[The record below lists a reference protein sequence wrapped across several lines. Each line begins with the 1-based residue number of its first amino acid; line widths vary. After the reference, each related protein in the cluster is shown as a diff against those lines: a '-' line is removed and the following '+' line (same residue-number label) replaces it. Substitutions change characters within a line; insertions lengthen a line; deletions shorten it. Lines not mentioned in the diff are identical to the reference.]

1 VPVSEAERFQTVSL
15 DQVQNYWDRRPCN
28 IRHSTKPVGTEEYFN
43 EVEWRK
49 YFVEPHIPLFA
60 EFERWRGKKVL
71 EIGCGIGTDT
81 INFARHGATV
91 TAVDLSEKSI
101 EVARRRAEVFGLQ
114 DRIRFFPANAEQLR
128 SYVPADKY
136 DLIYSFGVIHHTPY
150 PGRVLDQ
157 LREFVH
163 PGTTIKIMVYHRW
176 SWKVLWILFAYGKG
190 RFWKLKQLIAE
201 YSEAQTGCPVT
212 YSYSRSEGRRW
223 LEDHGLRVTDV
234 RVEHIFPYK
243 IKDYKEYRY
252 KREWYFRWLPRPVF
266 RMLERAFG
274 WHLCLTAAPIEEA
287 PPPAAEAQSRISVR
301 HRNFSSEP
309 LPEGGGTETF
319 DTPAALEINRAR
331 LAHLQSLG
339 LPLSNRSVLDAG
351 CGVGHLAQFFVTQNC
366 RVVGLDGRTENVDS
380 LRTRY
385 PGLEAHV
392 ADVESDLS
400 RFGQFDIVFS
410 YGLLYHLENP
420 LAALRNM
427 ADVCGDLLLLET
439 IVCDHDQPILLLDD
453 ETKTYS
459 QALHGLG
466 SRPSPSF
473 VAMALDRAGFPY
485 VYAPRVP
492 PDHPDFRFEWRNNM
506 EWKRDGNLLRCVFVA
521 SKRELPNSGLVPV
534 CDPVHPVA

>member
-1 VPVSEAERFQTVSL
+1 VPVSEAERFQSVSL

-28 IRHSTKPVGTEEYFN
+28 IRHSTKPAGTEEYFN

-60 EFERWRGKKVL
+60 EFERWSGKKVL

-91 TAVDLSEKSI
+91 TAVDLSEKSL
-101 EVARRRAEVFGLQ
+101 EVAQRRAEVFGLR
-114 DRIRFFPANAEQLR
+114 DRIQFFRANAEELR

-136 DLIYSFGVIHHTPY
+136 DLIYSFGVIHHTPH

-157 LREFVH
+157 LRHFVH
-163 PGTTIKIMVYHRW
+163 AGTTVKIMVYHRW

-190 RFWKLKQLIAE
+190 RFWKLKQIIAE

-212 YSYSRSEGRRW
+212 YTYTRSEGRRW
-223 LEDHGLRVTDV
+223 LEEHGWRVTGV
-234 RVEHIFPYK
+234 CVEHIFPYK
-243 IKDYKEYRY
+243 IGDYKEYRY
-252 KREWYFRWLPRPVF
+252 RKEWYFRWLPQPVF
-266 RMLERAFG
+266 RALERAFG
-274 WHLCLTAAPIEEA
+274 WHLCLTSEAVEVAPD
-287 PPPAAEAQSRISVR
+287 PPASAPSFVCVR
-301 HRNFSSEP
+301 HRPFASEP

-319 DTPAALEINRAR
+319 DTPEALKLNQAR

-339 LPLSNRSVLDAG
+339 LTLSNRSVLDVG
-351 CGVGHLAQFFVTQNC
+351 CGVGHLAQFFVKQNC
-366 RVVGLDGRTENVDS
+366 RVVCLDGRSENVDS

-392 ADVESDLS
+392 ANVETDLS
-400 RFGQFDIVFS
+400 RFGRFDIVLC

-420 LAALRNM
+420 LAALRNI
-427 ADVCGDLLLLET
+427 AAVCDDLLLLET

-459 QALHGLG
+459 QALRGVG
-466 SRPSPSF
+466 SRPSPRF
-473 VAMALDRAGFPY
+473 VVTALDRVGFPLIY
-485 VYAPRVP
+485 KPRVP
-492 PDHPDFRFEWRNNM
+492 PDHPDFRYEWRNNL
-506 EWKRDGNLLRCVFVA
+506 EWKRDGNLLRKVFVA
-521 SKRELPNSGLVPV
+521 SKRELATDSLALLVAQV
-534 CDPVHPVA
+534 

>member
-1 VPVSEAERFQTVSL
+1 MPVSETESFQTVSL
-15 DQVQNYWDRRPCN
+15 DQVQNYWNRRPCN

-49 YFVEPHIPLFA
+49 YLVEPHIPLFA

-91 TAVDLSEKSI
+91 TAVDLSEKSL
-101 EVARRRAEVFGLQ
+101 EVAQRRAEVFGLR
-114 DRIRFFPANAEQLR
+114 DRIHFFRANAEELR

-136 DLIYSFGVIHHTPY
+136 DLIYSFGVIHHTPH

-157 LREFVH
+157 LRKFVH

-234 RVEHIFPYK
+234 RVEHVFPYK

-252 KREWYFRWLPRPVF
+252 KKEWYFRWLPRPVF
-266 RMLERAFG
+266 RALERAFG
-274 WHLCLTAAPIEEA
+274 WHLCLTAAPVDEA
-287 PPPAAEAQSRISVR
+287 PPAAEAQSPISVR
-301 HRNFSSEP
+301 HRAFISEP
-309 LPEGGGTETF
+309 LPEGGGAETF

-339 LPLSNRSVLDAG
+339 LPLSNRSVLDVG

-366 RVVGLDGRTENVDS
+366 RVVCLDGRTENIDS
-380 LRTRY
+380 LHMRY

-392 ADVESDLS
+392 ANVESDIS

-420 LAALRNM
+420 IAALRNL
-427 ADVCGDLLLLET
+427 AGACGDLLLLET

-485 VYAPRVP
+485 VYTPRVP
-492 PDHPDFRFEWRNNM
+492 PDHPDFRFEWRNNL
-506 EWKRDGNLLRCVFVA
+506 EWKRDGNLLRCIFVA
-521 SKRELPNSGLVPV
+521 SKRELPNISLAPV
-534 CDPVHPVA
+534 CDPVHPVV